1 MVQGI
6 KGTGTILG
14 RLGLRAPTPLG
25 VAVTIAEIAY
35 FAYRVAREIEKERR
49 KEK

>member
-1 MVQGI
+1 MQGF
-6 KGTGTILG
+6 TGTKTIFT
-14 RLGLRAPTPLG
+14 RIGLRAPTPLG

-35 FAYRVAREIEKERR
+35 FAYRVAKEIEKERR